1 MLAKDEEEMAEAVE
15 VEKERGVLPEDE
27 EVKAEG
33 GEVEKEE
40 RERHHCDECGKSYK
54 YLHKL
59 NHHKTWLCKEQAPRL
74 VLVEPRREFSSNIFH
89 QSEGDAAVASER
101 VSKPYEQSE
110 AQGAVDVASERVSKP
125 HEQSEGGGSVAS
137 ERVSKPNDQS
147 EGSEAAG
154 TFASERVSKPLVQ
167 GDGAVALLC
176 FKCEETFT
184 SKNSFKKHMKRKHKG
199 EQVIRFSDILCISNV
214 T

>member
-74 VLVEPRREFSSNIFH
+74 VQVEPRREFSSNIFH
-89 QSEGDAAVASER
+89 QSEGDAA
-101 VSKPYEQSE
+101 
-110 AQGAVDVASERVSKP
+110 VASERVSKP

-147 EGSEAAG
+147 EGSEAADS
-154 TFASERVSKPLVQ
+154 FASERVSKPLVQ

>member
-1 MLAKDEEEMAEAVE
+1 MAKDEEEMAEAVE

-101 VSKPYEQSE
+101 VSKP
-110 AQGAVDVASERVSKP
+110 
-125 HEQSEGGGSVAS
+125 
-137 ERVSKPNDQS
+137 
-147 EGSEAAG
+147 
-154 TFASERVSKPLVQ
+154 LVQ
-167 GDGAVALLC
+167 DDGAVALLC